1 VVGLSPRHAISAA
14 DTKGGKTMRIW
25 SRLISTR
32 AAIALVLFSGGTAP
46 FAKGAGKQTIDVV
59 RR

>member
-1 VVGLSPRHAISAA
+1 
-14 DTKGGKTMRIW
+14 MRIW